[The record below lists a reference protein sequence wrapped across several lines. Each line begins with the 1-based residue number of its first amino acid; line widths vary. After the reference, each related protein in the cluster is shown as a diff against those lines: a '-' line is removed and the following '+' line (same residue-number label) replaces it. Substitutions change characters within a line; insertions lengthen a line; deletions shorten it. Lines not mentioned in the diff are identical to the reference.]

1 MRSRLKTLVSILT
14 AVFIFSS
21 LSMMV
26 SASGEVL
33 YQGSVD
39 KNETNNHYTW
49 EYCEGDTLKIY
60 PTSNNLGIHLYDL
73 PSSVQSLFSYRTKV
87 VIDVSTVYEPN
98 NKHSHMYIYGDEN
111 CTVGNIFVTGNA
123 NKFYAYHFSDLPSLM
138 AVNFPKD
145 TDILTLSIGS
155 CGITSV
161 PAAYKNAKVNR
172 VEISGCDALTDVE
185 IPEDVISFEIEQ
197 CRYVE
202 SIEIPE
208 TLRFLSVYDLPALTD
223 IDVPETL
230 ISCYL
235 EDVGITDIEVP
246 VNPTFAIHSDS
257 LEIATI
263 KPGRYFIDSFM
274 FKGCRNLSYVD
285 IPDGVTTIEYSAFAF
300 CYSLPYVSLP
310 ESVNNIYSGAFIGS
324 GIYNMTIPSGVTTI
338 EYATFRGC
346 DNLEWIELPSTITK
360 IDDTAFDDC
369 YSLDDVVYR
378 GTAPQFNKI
387 KVWDRENDCVSK
399 YSLEYIFGEA
409 YLWFDDNNYIYI
421 QPEDFEGSEGDTA
434 VFTLK
439 AFGNDQLFIWQY
451 YDIYDDAWYDIE
463 PVDPEDIYFER
474 LELPVTENMD
484 GMRLRCCVYNPNEV
498 LSISDE
504 VTITVNYPVRIF
516 EQPFDVTCQPGDNA
530 IFSVGAVG
538 KGLKYQWQVFKNGT
552 WTNCS
557 VNDGAKTETLT
568 LEAKDSRDGT
578 TYQCVI
584 TDKFGNKETTKTV
597 TLTVSTPLEIKTQ
610 PKDVSGY
617 AGETATF
624 TVKAT
629 GSGLKYQWQVLK
641 NGTWTNCSVND
652 GAKTNKL
659 TLEIKDS
666 RNGSKYQCIVT
677 DKHGATVTTN
687 EVTLT
692 VNKPLAIKKQPANVS
707 GPEGDIAQ
715 FTVVA
720 EGVNVKYQWQ
730 VYKNGAW
737 TNCSVNDGAKTDTL
751 SLEIKS
757 SRDGT
762 KYHCIVTD
770 KSGSS
775 LTTNEVTLSTSKE
788 LKIVSEPLPYFF
800 AYEGYY
806 EEITIEA
813 QGDGLKYQWQVLK
826 NGTWTNCS
834 INDGAK
840 TNTLKLEGKYS
851 RFGSQYH
858 CVVRDKYGNEV
869 TSSIF
874 TFYVYDVPG
883 TQHPESEH
891 DDPVPNPD
899 VDPIHPPEDEELT
912 EPVDAADIKDTV
924 VTADVVDVVEVID
937 TAPEIVT
944 ETTFD

>member
-1 MRSRLKTLVSILT
+1 MRSFVKKIASVLV
-14 AVFIFSS
+14 AVFVISS

-33 YQGSVD
+33 YQGSVN

-60 PTSNNLGIHLYDL
+60 PTSNNLGIHLCDL

-87 VIDVSTVYEPN
+87 VIDVSTVNEPN
-98 NKHSHMYIYGDEN
+98 GKFNHMYIYGDED
-111 CTVGNIFVTGNA
+111 CTVCNIFVTGNA
-123 NKFYAYHFSDLPSLM
+123 NKFYAYHFSDMPSLM
-138 AVNFPKD
+138 TVNFPKD
-145 TDILTLSIGS
+145 TDILTLSFYN
-155 CGITSV
+155 CGISSV
-161 PAAYKNAKVNR
+161 PAACKNAEVNR
-172 VEISGCDALTDVE
+172 VEISGCDALVDVE

-202 SIEIPE
+202 SIEIPD
-208 TLRFLSVYDLPALTD
+208 TLRFLSVYELPSLTD

-230 ISCYL
+230 FSCYL
-235 EDVGITDIEVP
+235 EDVGIGEIEVP
-246 VNPTFAIHSDS
+246 VNPTFSIHSDS

-263 KPGRYFIDSFM
+263 KPGRNFIDSSM
-274 FKGCRNLSYVD
+274 FEGCRNLSYVE

-387 KVWDRENDCVSK
+387 TVWDRENDRVSK

-409 YLWFDDNNYIYI
+409 YLWFDDNNYIYV
-421 QPEDFEGSEGDTA
+421 QPEDFVGSVGDTA
-434 VFTLK
+434 VFDLK
-439 AFGNDQLFIWQY
+439 AFGNDQIFAWQY
-451 YDIYDDAWYDIE
+451 YDIYDDEWYFIDSE
-463 PVDPEDIYFER
+463 SPEDQYDAK

-516 EQPFDVTCQPGDNA
+516 EQPFDVTCQPGETA

-538 KGLKYQWQVFKNGT
+538 KGLKYQWKVFKNGA

-557 VNDGAKTETLT
+557 VNDGAKTETLI

-578 TYQCVI
+578 KYQCVI
-584 TDKFGNKETTKTV
+584 TDKFGNKVTTTTV
-597 TLTVSTPLEIKTQ
+597 TLNVITPLEIKTQ
-610 PKDVSGY
+610 PKDCSGY

-629 GSGLKYQWQVLK
+629 GSGLKYQWQTLK
-641 NGTWTNCSVND
+641 NGAWTNCSVND

-666 RNGSKYQCIVT
+666 RNGSMYQCVVT

-730 VYKNGAW
+730 VYKNGSW
-737 TNCSVNDGAKTDTL
+737 TNCSVNDGAKTETL
-751 SLEIKS
+751 SIEIKS

-770 KSGSS
+770 KSGASVTS
-775 LTTNEVTLSTSKE
+775 KEVTLTMKNQLVLVNNPE
-788 LKIVSEPLPYFF
+788 N
-800 AYEGYY
+800 
-806 EEITIEA
+806 EILAFRGTYVDFTIEA
-813 QGDGLKYQWQVLK
+813 HGDGLKYQWQVFK

-834 INDGAK
+834 VNDGAK
-840 TNTLKLEGKYS
+840 TDTMTLEAKMS
-851 RFGSQYH
+851 RDGLKYH
-858 CVVRDKYGNEV
+858 CVVTDKYGQTETSKDITLYVSEMTVIDRSVGSPDV
-869 TSSIF
+869 TSPDITNCVASDCFEDTETIEA
-874 TFYVYDVPG
+874 
-883 TQHPESEH
+883 PEAEAASE
-891 DDPVPNPD
+891 VLE
-899 VDPIHPPEDEELT
+899 VSE
-912 EPVDAADIKDTV
+912 
-924 VTADVVDVVEVID
+924 VVEIEEVIE
-937 TAPEIVT
+937 TETVT
-944 ETTFD
+944 EVD